1 MKRSHRLSTLFGT
14 ASFILV
20 HLWASVPLAWGQS
33 VSLNLPIYG
42 EYMRRQQLLG
52 NLSENSS
59 FMIRPLYPQQAFGT
73 SNGLDLDETF
83 TDEDLSNFNFRTK
96 DQKGRFQLLPLMVR
110 TQFNEGYG
118 FGINDGPMIPNKG
131 MQYLFNAGIY
141 FEYGPLSIQLQPE
154 FIHASNQFF
163 QGFPLD
169 HWGSTWLQYYEW
181 LNTADIPERFGTSA
195 YTHFSLGQ
203 SSIRLNLGEVSLGVS
218 NENLWWGPGR
228 NASLL
233 MSNHA
238 PGFLHLTLNTRKPIQ
253 TRIGAFEGQLIAGR
267 LEASGFA
274 PPQADYVYANTPLY
288 VPKRPE
294 EDWRYLSGLV
304 LSYQPK
310 WLPGLFL
317 GFSSVSQMY
326 RTDMQQ
332 LADYLPV
339 FNGEKGPE
347 NISKPDVE
355 KRNQLSAGYFRWIDT
370 NGHFEFYG
378 EYGSNGNSRTMYDF
392 LINPDKNRA
401 FTLGFSN
408 LIPLK
413 RTDEFFQ
420 IGMEMTQT
428 GQTIR
433 EVILARNSWYTHPH
447 VRHGYTHKGQV
458 LGFGYGPGSNVL
470 SLDAAWVKGF
480 NRLGFAIEYINHN
493 NDFYYK
499 RFEEIKDWRRKYV
512 DIVPALIAEWRF
524 QNLLVAGKLQYV
536 NTLNY
541 KWYLENHPEIYFVP
555 GLDQQTFV
563 AQLGVSYLIR

>member
-1 MKRSHRLSTLFGT
+1 MRKRLYPFFLTNALLVLSLLVGSPTLF
-14 ASFILV
+14 
-20 HLWASVPLAWGQS
+20 GQS
-33 VSLNLPIYG
+33 VSLNLPVYND
-42 EYMRRQQLLG
+42 YMRRQQLLG
-52 NLSENSS
+52 NLSGTSS
-59 FMIRPLYPQQAFGT
+59 FMIRPLYPKEVFDK

-83 TDEDLSNFNFRTK
+83 TDEDLSDFNFSTK
-96 DQKGRFQLLPLMVR
+96 DNKGKFQVLPFMIR
-110 TQFNEGYG
+110 SQFNEAYG

-131 MQYLFNAGIY
+131 IQYLVNAGVY

-154 FIHASNQFF
+154 VLHATNEYF

-169 HWGSTWLQYYEW
+169 HWESTWLQYYEW
-181 LNTADIPERFGTSA
+181 LNTTDIPERFGGSA
-195 YTHFSLGQ
+195 YTYLSLGQ
-203 SSIRLNLGEVSLGVS
+203 SSIRLNLGEFSFGIS
-218 NENLWWGPGR
+218 NENLWWGPSR
-228 NASLL
+228 KASLL

-238 PGFLHLTLNTRKPIQ
+238 PGFLHLTLNTRKPVQ
-253 TRIGAFEGQLIAGR
+253 TAVGSFEGQLIAGK
-267 LEASGFA
+267 LQSSGFE
-274 PPQADYVYANTPLY
+274 PPHTNMSFASTPLY
-288 VPKRPE
+288 VPKRPD

-326 RTDMQQ
+326 HTDMNG

-339 FNGEKGPE
+339 FNSEKGPE
-347 NISKPDVE
+347 NISRPHVD
-355 KRNQLSAGYFRWIDT
+355 KRNQLSAGYFRWMDSS
-370 NGHFEFYG
+370 GHFEFYG
-378 EYGSNGNSRTMYDF
+378 EYGSNGNSRSLHDF
-392 LINPDKNRA
+392 FINPDKNRA
-401 FTLGFSN
+401 FTFGFSN

-413 RTDEFFQ
+413 REKEFFQ

-428 GQTIR
+428 GQTVR

-458 LGFGYGPGSNVL
+458 LGFGYGPGSNVI

-480 NRLGFAIEYINHN
+480 NRLGFELEYINHN

-512 DIVPALIAEWRF
+512 DIVPSLLAEWRF
-524 QNLLVAGKLQYV
+524 DNLLVSGKFQYV

-555 GLDQQTFV
+555 GLDQTTFV
-563 AQLGVSYLIR
+563 GQVGLSYLIR

>member
-1 MKRSHRLSTLFGT
+1 MSNRLSTLFAT
-14 ASFILV
+14 AGFILLN
-20 HLWASVPLAWGQS
+20 LWASVPVAWGQS

-52 NLSENSS
+52 NLSESSS
-59 FMIRPLYPQQAFGT
+59 FMIRPLYPQEAFGT
-73 SNGLDLDETF
+73 SNGMDLDETF
-83 TDEDLSNFNFRTK
+83 TDEDLSEFNFRTK
-96 DQKGRFQLLPLMVR
+96 DNKGRFQVLPVMVR

-118 FGINDGPMIPNKG
+118 FGINDGPMIPNRG
-131 MQYLFNAGIY
+131 MQYLFNAGFY

-154 FIHASNQFF
+154 VMHAGNQYF

-181 LNTADIPERFGTSA
+181 LNTADIPERFGGSP
-195 YTHFSLGQ
+195 YTYLSLGQ

-238 PGFLHLTLNTRKPIQ
+238 PGFLHLTLNTRKPVQ
-253 TRIGAFEGQLIAGR
+253 TPFGSFEGQLIAGR
-267 LEASGFA
+267 LEDSGFA
-274 PPQADYVYANTPLY
+274 PPHDNYVYANTPLY
-288 VPKRPE
+288 VPKRPQ

-326 RTDMQQ
+326 HTDKQQ

-347 NISKPDVE
+347 SISRPDVD

-378 EYGSNGNSRTMYDF
+378 EYGSNGNSRTLYDF

-433 EVILARNSWYTHPH
+433 DVILARNSWYTHPH

-480 NRLGFAIEYINHN
+480 NRLGFALEYINHN

-512 DIVPALIAEWRF
+512 DIVPSLLAEWRF
-524 QNLLVAGKLQYV
+524 QNLLVAGKFQYV

-563 AQLGVSYLIR
+563 AQVGISYLIR